1 MVYLE
6 QELLQQHSWTEVN
19 NLNTARMYAG
29 TTGLSSTNALL
40 FGGLAA
46 PGDTANTESWD
57 GTSWTELNN
66 LATARQSLS
75 GAGAS
80 SSSAL
85 AFGGRSG
92 PAAGV
97 NATEE
102 WTFSHPIKTV
112 TTS

>member
-1 MVYLE
+1 
-6 QELLQQHSWTEVN
+6 
-19 NLNTARMYAG
+19 MYAG
-29 TTGLSSTNALL
+29 TTGLSSTDALL

-46 PGDTANTESWD
+46 PGNANNTESWN

-66 LATARQSLS
+66 LATARQSLG

-80 SSSAL
+80 GSSAL
-85 AFGGRSG
+85 ASGG
-92 PAAGV
+92 AAPGYST
-97 NATEE
+97 ATEE